1 MDEIGR
7 SRPIPYVRV
16 LPHNPLLQPLACA
29 NPAPMPQNMLMGA
42 KPHAQSRMPMSGRLG
57 NAHIAKTGAPQ
68 SRMPISG
75 RLVPHAR
82 AAKPRNP
89 TTPRPTTAMWR
100 PHDPWRHSNV
110 RSRAVAVKGSVHNAK
125 RGTSSLVNVHNG
137 QGGMHLELVHVAKTG
152 GTSLEQWI
160 KNATGYHRNRAMG
173 RCLTRHNRSTQT
185 GTHCLSNY
193 ARPYR
198 ETLTFCVLRDPVN
211 RTLSAFN
218 GNPHLPCDPRLIGRW
233 FADQSQHGSNNNEDL
248 DQVAYLPFCDVRL
261 CFERLQSDLDRMVA
275 AVRTLRSLQ
284 GNATRAMRTLRS
296 TRLRAANSA
305 AIKSREVLSRR
316 AAPCVRAH
324 VPDAAAQA
332 CLGLG
337 LGLGLG

>member
-1 MDEIGR
+1 M
-7 SRPIPYVRV
+7 PI
-16 LPHNPLLQPLACA
+16 
-29 NPAPMPQNMLMGA
+29 GA
-42 KPHAQSRMPMSGRLG
+42 KTPVQSRMPMTGRPG
-57 NAHIAKTGAPQ
+57 NVHIAKSGAPQ

-89 TTPRPTTAMWR
+89 MTPRPQHANLGVESWR
-100 PHDPWRHSNV
+100 RESWRMPHSNV
-110 RSRAVAVKGSVHNAK
+110 RLRAVAVKGSVHNAK
-125 RGTSSLVNVHNG
+125 RGSSRLVNVHNG
-137 QGGMHLELVHVAKTG
+137 QGMRLELVHVAKTG

-160 KNATGYHRNRAMG
+160 KNATGYHRNQAMG

-284 GNATRAMRTLRS
+284 SNATRAMRLLRS
-296 TRLRAANSA
+296 VRLRAANSA
-305 AIKSREVLSRR
+305 AVKSREVLSRR
-316 AAPCVRAH
+316 AAPCVRSH

-332 CLGLG
+332 WLGLG
-337 LGLGLG
+337 LGLAKPQP

>member
-1 MDEIGR
+1 MDEIGLLCPLIYPSPAATLAR
-7 SRPIPYVRV
+7 MCQHRAHAAKHMPI
-16 LPHNPLLQPLACA
+16 
-29 NPAPMPQNMLMGA
+29 GA
-42 KPHAQSRMPMSGRLG
+42 KTPVQSRMPMTGRPG
-57 NAHIAKTGAPQ
+57 NVHIAKSGAPQ

-75 RLVPHAR
+75 RLVPHVR
-82 AAKPRNP
+82 AKPRNP

-125 RGTSSLVNVHNG
+125 RGVSRLVNVHSR

-193 ARPYR
+193 ARRYR

-284 GNATRAMRTLRS
+284 GNATRAMRLLRS
-296 TRLRAANSA
+296 VRLRAANSA
-305 AIKSREVLSRR
+305 AVKSREVLSRR
-316 AAPCVRAH
+316 AAPCVRSH
-324 VPDAAAQA
+324 VPDAAAQVSP
-332 CLGLG
+332 CGSRTFY
-337 LGLGLG
+337 